1 MLDMRITL
9 ECIPSTLLRGHP
21 GQFSCFAFIL
31 TQSRQSIICIFFP
44 PLFHFSIIS
53 LLRVSLQAM
62 VLLCSLPSF
71 FLSFSFVLLSLFS
84 NFIAQA
90 RDYDHPTATLSTQ
103 WTINA
108 TANNDTQYSNGSV
121 VQKILFRGTGVTAYS
136 CGFYCKG
143 NCTSYLFA
151 VLIFPG
157 VDVYNRGLDES
168 PRVVWSANRNNPI
181 KIGATL
187 ELTPEGDL
195 VLKDADGTVAWSTNT
210 SAKSV
215 VGLNLTDLGNL
226 VLFDKDNTI
235 VWQSFDHPTDSL
247 VLGQKLRHGQRL
259 TQSSSETDWTVDS
272 MITLSVNGDVLS
284 AQVET
289 NPPQIYFKYK
299 LYTVDASIKISY
311 VELVNGSLSWF
322 SNSTLNGSLFEFP
335 SASSTQHMKLG
346 SDGHLKVYDE
356 SYSGWVEVADLF
368 DWHVDYCAYPT
379 VCGRYGICS
388 NKRCSCPASSGGTSY
403 FQQVDD
409 RQPQLGC
416 FENGPLSCGPSQQQS
431 LLEHENIAYFSF
443 TPNLEHIDASSCKEA
458 CAKNCSCK
466 AAIFRYESNRTN
478 GSCYLPNQV
487 FSLMNVDKATS
498 AYNSTAFLKV
508 QNLTNKAP
516 YTPANNH
523 MIPVIL
529 GSSLGA
535 LFAMM
540 VLIVAIVLFVQ
551 KRDDNQ
557 TEEDYLDQV
566 PEVLNRFAYNDLKTI
581 TNEFDKK
588 LGEGGFGSVFE
599 GTLSDGTKV
608 AVKRLDG
615 FGQVKKSF
623 LAEVE
628 TIGSIH
634 HVNLVRLVGFCAHK
648 SHKLLI
654 YEYMSNGSLDRWIF
668 HKSNEC
674 VLDWQQR
681 KKIILDIA
689 KGLNYLHEECRQKI
703 VHLDIK
709 PQNILLDGNFN
720 AKVADFGLSKLIDRD
735 QSQVITTMR
744 GTPGYLAPEWLSAA
758 ITEKVDVY
766 SFGVVILEILCGRK
780 IFDRSLDEEDMYL
793 LSLFKRKVEE
803 ERLLDIVDKSSD
815 DMQLNG
821 LHAVSMM
828 RIAAWCL
835 QGDYMKR
842 PSMSMVIKAFEGI
855 VEVQEDLDY
864 DFSALLST
872 SGAARFNPMDVEFN
886 AATTL
891 FPSVLSGPR

>member
-1 MLDMRITL
+1 
-9 ECIPSTLLRGHP
+9 
-21 GQFSCFAFIL
+21 
-31 TQSRQSIICIFFP
+31 
-44 PLFHFSIIS
+44 
-53 LLRVSLQAM
+53 M

-71 FLSFSFVLLSLFS
+71 FLPFSFVLLSPSPSFIPSS
-84 NFIAQA
+84 NFIPPSNFIPQV
-90 RDYDHPTATLSTQ
+90 RNSDRPTATLSTQ

-108 TANNDTQYSNGSV
+108 TANVYTQYRDGSV
-121 VQKILFRGTGVTAYS
+121 VQEILSRYTGFAAYYS

-151 VLIFPG
+151 VLIITVGDLYQREGP
-157 VDVYNRGLDES
+157 S

-187 ELTPEGDL
+187 ELMPEGDL
-195 VLKDADGTVAWSTNT
+195 VLKDVDGNVAWSTNT

-226 VLFDKDNTI
+226 VLFDKDNAT

-259 TQSSSETDWTVDS
+259 TQSNSEANWSVDD

-299 LYTVDASIKISY
+299 LGIKISY
-311 VELVNGSLSWF
+311 VQLVNGSLSWF
-322 SNSTLNGSLFEFP
+322 SNSTSNGSLFDFT
-335 SASSTQHMKLG
+335 SASSTQYMKLG
-346 SDGHLKVYDE
+346 SDGHLKVYAP
-356 SYSGWVEVADLF
+356 GLIRWREVADLF
-368 DWHVDYCAYPT
+368 EGHVDYCAYPT

-388 NKRCSCPASSGGTSY
+388 NEQCSCPASSGGTSY

-416 FENGPLSCGPSQQQS
+416 FENVPLSCGPSQQQS
-431 LLEHENIAYFSF
+431 LLEHKKITYFSF

-466 AAIFRYESNRTN
+466 AAIFQYESNRTN

-487 FSLMNVDKATS
+487 FSLMNVDKVTS
-498 AYNSTAFLKV
+498 SYNSTAFLKV
-508 QNLTNKAP
+508 QNLTDKAP

-557 TEEDYLDQV
+557 AEEDYLDQV

-581 TNEFDKK
+581 TNGFDKK
-588 LGEGGFGSVFE
+588 LGEGGFGYVFE

-608 AVKRLDG
+608 AVKHLDG

-634 HVNLVRLVGFCAHK
+634 HVNLVRLVGFCAQK

-689 KGLNYLHEECRQKI
+689 KGLNYLHEECRHKI

-709 PQNILLDGNFN
+709 PQNILLDRNFN

-766 SFGVVILEILCGRK
+766 SFGVVMLEIVCGRK

-793 LSLFKRKVEE
+793 LSLFKRKAEE

-842 PSMSMVIKAFEGI
+842 PSMSMVIKALEGI

-864 DFSALLST
+864 DFSAPPST
-872 SGAARFNPMDVEFN
+872 SGAARFNPTDVEFN

>member
-1 MLDMRITL
+1 MH
-9 ECIPSTLLRGHP
+9 STR
-21 GQFSCFAFIL
+21 
-31 TQSRQSIICIFFP
+31 
-44 PLFHFSIIS
+44 
-53 LLRVSLQAM
+53 
-62 VLLCSLPSF
+62 
-71 FLSFSFVLLSLFS
+71 
-84 NFIAQA
+84 
-90 RDYDHPTATLSTQ
+90 
-103 WTINA
+103 WTNIA
-108 TANNDTQYSNGSV
+108 TANHSTQYSDGSV
-121 VQKILFRGTGVTAYS
+121 VQIILFRGTGVTAGYS

-151 VLIFPG
+151 VLIFPV
-157 VDVYNRGLDES
+157 VDVHNGGLDES

-187 ELTPEGDL
+187 ELTPKGDL

-215 VGLNLTDLGNL
+215 VGLDLTDLGNL
-226 VLFDKDNTI
+226 VLFDKDNAT

-247 VLGQKLRHGQRL
+247 VLGQKLRQGQRL
-259 TQSSSETDWTVDS
+259 TQSISETNWTVDN
-272 MITLSVNGDVLS
+272 MITFSVNGDGLS

-289 NPPQIYFKYK
+289 NPPQVYFNYK
-299 LYTVDASIKISY
+299 LDTGDTSIKISY
-311 VELVNGSLSWF
+311 VELENGSLSWF
-322 SNSTLNGSLFEFP
+322 SNSTSNGSLFSIP
-335 SASSTQHMKLG
+335 SASSTQHMTLG
-346 SDGHLKVYDE
+346 SDGHLRVYD
-356 SYSGWVEVADLF
+356 SGGAEVDDLF
-368 DWHVDYCAYPT
+368 EGYVDDCAYPT
-379 VCGRYGICS
+379 VCGQYGICS
-388 NKRCSCPASSGGTSY
+388 NGQCSCPASSGGTSY
-403 FQQVDD
+403 FQPVDD

-416 FENGPLSCGPSQQQS
+416 FENGPLSCGASQQQS
-431 LLEHENIAYFSF
+431 LLEHQNIAYFSF

-466 AAIFRYESNRTN
+466 AAIFQYESNRTN
-478 GSCYLPNQV
+478 GSCYLPTQV
-487 FSLMNVDKATS
+487 FSLMNVDEERS
-498 AYNSTAFLKV
+498 LYNSTAFLKV
-508 QNLTNKAP
+508 QNLTNEAP
-516 YTPANNH
+516 YTPVDNPMSNH
-523 MIPVIL
+523 LPKIL

-535 LFAMM
+535 LFTMM
-540 VLIVAIVLFVQ
+540 ILIVAIVLFVQ

-557 TEEDYLDQV
+557 AEEDYLDQV
-566 PEVLNRFAYNDLKTI
+566 PEVLNRFAYNDLETI
-581 TNEFDKK
+581 TNGFNKK

-628 TIGSIH
+628 TIGRIH
-634 HVNLVRLVGFCAHK
+634 HVNLVRLVGFCAQK
-648 SHKLLI
+648 SHRLLI

-681 KKIILDIA
+681 KKIILNIA
-689 KGLNYLHEECRQKI
+689 QGLNYLHEECRQKI
-703 VHLDIK
+703 IHLDIK

-766 SFGVVILEILCGRK
+766 SFGVVILEIVCGRK
-780 IFDRSLDEEDMYL
+780 IFDRCLDEKDMNL
-793 LSLFKRKVEE
+793 LSLFKRKAEE
-803 ERLLDIVDKSSD
+803 ERLLDIVDKSSG

-821 LHAVSMM
+821 LHAMRMM

-842 PSMSMVIKAFEGI
+842 PSMSVVIKALEGI

-864 DFSALLST
+864 DFFAQPST
-872 SGAARFNPMDVEFN
+872 SGAARFDPMDVEFN
-886 AATTL
+886 AATAL
-891 FPSVLSGPR
+891 LPSVLSGPR

>member
-1 MLDMRITL
+1 
-9 ECIPSTLLRGHP
+9 
-21 GQFSCFAFIL
+21 
-31 TQSRQSIICIFFP
+31 
-44 PLFHFSIIS
+44 
-53 LLRVSLQAM
+53 
-62 VLLCSLPSF
+62 
-71 FLSFSFVLLSLFS
+71 
-84 NFIAQA
+84 
-90 RDYDHPTATLSTQ
+90 YDHPTATLSTQ
-103 WTINA
+103 WTNNA
-108 TANNDTQYSNGSV
+108 TANNYTQYSDGSV
-121 VQKILFRGTGVTAYS
+121 VQEILFRGKGFAAYS

-151 VLIFPG
+151 VLIVP
-157 VDVYNRGLDES
+157 VIDVYDRGADKI
-168 PRVVWSANRNNPI
+168 PRVAWSTNRNNPI

-187 ELTPEGDL
+187 ELTPEGNL

-226 VLFDKDNTI
+226 VLFDKDNAT

-259 TQSSSETDWTVDS
+259 TQSISETNWTVDD
-272 MITLSVNGDVLS
+272 MITFSVNGDVLS

-289 NPPQIYFKYK
+289 NPPQIYFSHKFE
-299 LYTVDASIKISY
+299 TEDASIKISY
-311 VELVNGSLSWF
+311 VEFVNESLSWF
-322 SNSTLNGSLFEFP
+322 SNSNSNGSLFSFP
-335 SASSTQHMKLG
+335 STSSTQLMKLG
-346 SDGHLKVYDE
+346 SDGHLKVYE
-356 SYSGWVEVADLF
+356 TNLSGWVEVADLF
-368 DWHVDYCAYPT
+368 EMDVNYCAYPT

-388 NKRCSCPASSGGTSY
+388 NERCSCPASSGGTSY
-403 FQQVDD
+403 FQPVDD

-416 FENGPLSCGPSQQQS
+416 FENGPLSCGASIQQS
-431 LLEHENIAYFSF
+431 LLEHENIEYFSF

-478 GSCYLPNQV
+478 GSCYLPTQV
-487 FSLMNVDKATS
+487 FSLMNVDMETS
-498 AYNSTAFLKV
+498 HYNSTAFLKV

-516 YTPANNH
+516 YTPVDNPMSNRLP
-523 MIPVIL
+523 IIL
-529 GSSLGA
+529 GSSLGG
-535 LFAMM
+535 LFTMM
-540 VLIVAIVLFVQ
+540 ILIVAIVLFVQ

-557 TEEDYLDQV
+557 PEEDYLDQV
-566 PEVLNRFAYNDLKTI
+566 PKVLNRFAYNDLKTI
-581 TNEFDKK
+581 TNEFDRK

-599 GTLSDGTKV
+599 GALSDGTKV

-634 HVNLVRLVGFCAHK
+634 HVNL
-648 SHKLLI
+648 
-654 YEYMSNGSLDRWIF
+654 SLDRWIF

-689 KGLNYLHEECRQKI
+689 KGINYLHEDCRQKI

-709 PQNILLDGNFN
+709 PQNILLDENFN
-720 AKVADFGLSKLIDRD
+720 AKVADFGLSKLIDKD
-735 QSQVITTMR
+735 QSQIVTTMR

-758 ITEKVDVY
+758 ITGGVD
-766 SFGVVILEILCGRK
+766 ILCGRK

-793 LSLFKRKVEE
+793 LSLFKRKAEE
-803 ERLLDIVDKSSD
+803 EQLLDIVDKSSD

-821 LHAVSMM
+821 SNAVNMM

-835 QGDYMKR
+835 QGDYIKR
-842 PSMSMVIKAFEGI
+842 PPMSMVIKALEGI
-855 VEVQEDLDY
+855 VKVQEDLDY
-864 DFSALLST
+864 DFSAQPSR
-872 SGAARFNPMDVEFN
+872 SGVVRFDPMDVEFD
-886 AATTL
+886 ATATL
-891 FPSVLSGPR
+891 LPSILSGPR

>member
-1 MLDMRITL
+1 M
-9 ECIPSTLLRGHP
+9 
-21 GQFSCFAFIL
+21 
-31 TQSRQSIICIFFP
+31 
-44 PLFHFSIIS
+44 
-53 LLRVSLQAM
+53 VS
-62 VLLCSLPSF
+62 LCSLPSF
-71 FLSFSFVLLSLFS
+71 FLFFSFVLLSSFS
-84 NFIAQA
+84 NFIDAQA
-90 RDYDHPTATLSTQ
+90 RDYAHPTATLSTR
-103 WTINA
+103 WMINA
-108 TANNDTQYSNGSV
+108 TSPSYTHLIGGSV
-121 VQKILFRGTGVTAYS
+121 VQQILSRDKEFTAYF
-136 CGFYCKG
+136 CGFYCEG

-151 VLIFPG
+151 VLLVNFLRSKIRG
-157 VDVYNRGLDES
+157 VNEI
-168 PRVVWSANRNNPI
+168 PQVVWSANRNNPM

-195 VLKDADGTVAWSTNT
+195 VLKDADGMVTWSTNT

-226 VLFDKDNTI
+226 VLFDKDNMI

-247 VLGQKLRHGQRL
+247 VPGQKLRHGQRL
-259 TQSSSETDWTVDS
+259 TQSISETNWTVDG

-299 LYTVDASIKISY
+299 LDTVDPSIKISY

-322 SNSTLNGSLFEFP
+322 SNSTSNGSFF
-335 SASSTQHMKLG
+335 SFAASSIQYMKLG
-346 SDGHLKVYDE
+346 SDGHLKVYE
-356 SYSGWVEVADLF
+356 PGPFNWVEVADLF
-368 DWHVDYCAYPT
+368 EGYVDYCAYPT

-388 NKRCSCPASSGGTSY
+388 NEQCGCPASTGGTRY
-403 FQQVDD
+403 FQLVDD

-416 FENGPLSCGPSQQQS
+416 IENDPLSCGASQQQS
-431 LLEHENIAYFSF
+431 LLEHENIAYFSL

-478 GSCYLPNQV
+478 GSCYLPTQV

-498 AYNSTAFLKV
+498 PYNSTAFLKV

-540 VLIVAIVLFVQ
+540 VLIIAIVLFVQ

-557 TEEDYLDQV
+557 AEEDYLDQV
-566 PEVLNRFAYNDLKTI
+566 PEVLNRFAYDDLKTI
-581 TNEFDKK
+581 TNGFDRK

-628 TIGSIH
+628 TIGRIH
-634 HVNLVRLVGFCAHK
+634 HVNLVRLVGFCAQK

-674 VLDWQQR
+674 VLNWQQR

-766 SFGVVILEILCGRK
+766 SFGVVILEIVCGRK

-842 PSMSMVIKAFEGI
+842 PSMSMVIKALEGI

-864 DFSALLST
+864 DFSALPST
-872 SGAARFNPMDVEFN
+872 SGAARFNPMDVKFN

>member
-1 MLDMRITL
+1 
-9 ECIPSTLLRGHP
+9 
-21 GQFSCFAFIL
+21 
-31 TQSRQSIICIFFP
+31 
-44 PLFHFSIIS
+44 
-53 LLRVSLQAM
+53 M
-62 VLLCSLPSF
+62 VLLCSRPSF
-71 FLSFSFVLLSLFS
+71 FLSFSFVLLSPFS

-90 RDYDHPTATLSTQ
+90 RDYDHPTATLSRQ
-103 WTINA
+103 WTNNA
-108 TANNDTQYSNGSV
+108 TANNYTPYSDGSV
-121 VQKILFRGTGVTAYS
+121 VQKILFRGTGVTAGYS

-151 VLIFPG
+151 VLIFP
-157 VDVYNRGLDES
+157 VVNVYNRGLDES

-195 VLKDADGTVAWSTNT
+195 VLKDANGTVAWSTNT

-215 VGLNLTDLGNL
+215 VGLDLTDLGNL
-226 VLFDKDNTI
+226 VLFDKDNAT

-259 TQSSSETDWTVDS
+259 TQSISETNWTVDD
-272 MITLSVNGDVLS
+272 MITFSVNGDGLS

-289 NPPQIYFKYK
+289 NPPQIYFNCKA
-299 LYTVDASIKISY
+299 YTWDTSIKISY
-311 VELVNGSLSWF
+311 VELENGSLSWF
-322 SNSTLNGSLFEFP
+322 SNSTSYGTLFSIP
-335 SASSTQHMKLG
+335 SASSTQHMTLG
-346 SDGHLKVYDE
+346 SDGHLRVYDSE
-356 SYSGWVEVADLF
+356 GVEVGDLF
-368 DWHVDYCAYPT
+368 KGYVDDCAYPT
-379 VCGRYGICS
+379 VCGQYGICS
-388 NKRCSCPASSGGTSY
+388 NGQCSCPASSGGTSY
-403 FQQVDD
+403 FQPVDA

-416 FENGPLSCGPSQQQS
+416 FENGPLSCGASQQQS
-431 LLEHENIAYFSF
+431 LLEQENIAYFSL

-458 CAKNCSCK
+458 CARNCSCK

-478 GSCYLPNQV
+478 GSCYLPTQV
-487 FSLMNVDKATS
+487 FSLMNIDEATS
-498 AYNSTAFLKV
+498 PYNSTAFLKV
-508 QNLTNKAP
+508 QNLTNEAP
-516 YTPANNH
+516 YTPVDNPMSNRL
-523 MIPVIL
+523 PVIL

-540 VLIVAIVLFVQ
+540 ILIVAIVLFVQ

-557 TEEDYLDQV
+557 AEEDYLDHV
-566 PEVLNRFAYNDLKTI
+566 PGMPTRFAYDDLKTI
-581 TNEFDKK
+581 TNGFDRK
-588 LGEGGFGSVFE
+588 LGEGGFGYVFE
-599 GTLSDGTKV
+599 GTLRDGTKV

-634 HVNLVRLVGFCAHK
+634 HMNLVRLVGFCAEK
-648 SHKLLI
+648 SHRLLI

-689 KGLNYLHEECRQKI
+689 KGLNYLHEDCRQKI

-709 PQNILLDGNFN
+709 SQNILLDETFN
-720 AKVADFGLSKLIDRD
+720 AKVADFGLSKLIDKD
-735 QSQVITTMR
+735 QSQIVTTMR

-766 SFGVVILEILCGRK
+766 SFGVVILEILY
-780 IFDRSLDEEDMYL
+780 MYL
-793 LSLFKRKVEE
+793 LSLFKRKAKEE
-803 ERLLDIVDKSSD
+803 QLLDIVDKSSD

-821 LHAVSMM
+821 SNAMNMM
-828 RIAAWCL
+828 RIVAWCL
-835 QGDYMKR
+835 QGDYIKR
-842 PSMSMVIKAFEGI
+842 PPMSMVIKALQGI
-855 VEVQEDLDY
+855 VKVQEDLDY
-864 DFSALLST
+864 DFSAQPSS
-872 SGAARFNPMDVEFN
+872 SGEVRFDPMDVEFN
-886 AATTL
+886 ATATL
-891 FPSVLSGPR
+891 LPSILSGPR

>member
-1 MLDMRITL
+1 
-9 ECIPSTLLRGHP
+9 
-21 GQFSCFAFIL
+21 
-31 TQSRQSIICIFFP
+31 
-44 PLFHFSIIS
+44 
-53 LLRVSLQAM
+53 M

-71 FLSFSFVLLSLFS
+71 FLPFSFVLLSPSPSFIPSS
-84 NFIAQA
+84 NFIPPSNFLPQI
-90 RDYDHPTATLSTQ
+90 RNSDRPTATLSTQ

-108 TANNDTQYSNGSV
+108 TANVYTQYRDGSV
-121 VQKILFRGTGVTAYS
+121 VQEILSRYKGFTASYYS

-151 VLIFPG
+151 VLIITVGDLYQG
-157 VDVYNRGLDES
+157 VGPS

-187 ELTPEGDL
+187 ELMPEGNL
-195 VLKDADGTVAWSTNT
+195 VLKDVDGNVAWSTNT

-226 VLFDKDNTI
+226 VLFDKDNAT

-259 TQSSSETDWTVDS
+259 TQSNSEAKWSVDD

-299 LYTVDASIKISY
+299 LGIKISY
-311 VELVNGSLSWF
+311 VQLVNGSLSWF
-322 SNSTLNGSLFEFP
+322 SNSTSSGSLFDFT
-335 SASSTQHMKLG
+335 SASSTPYMKLG
-346 SDGHLKVYDE
+346 SDGHLKVYE
-356 SYSGWVEVADLF
+356 PSLIRWREVADLF
-368 DWHVDYCAYPT
+368 EGRVDYCAYPT

-388 NKRCSCPASSGGTSY
+388 NEQCSCPASSGGTSY

-416 FENGPLSCGPSQQQS
+416 FENVPLSCGPSQQQS
-431 LLEHENIAYFSF
+431 LLEHENIEYFSF

-458 CAKNCSCK
+458 CTKSCSCK

-478 GSCYLPNQV
+478 GSCYLPTQV
-487 FSLMNVDKATS
+487 FSLMNLDEATS
-498 AYNSTAFLKV
+498 PYNSTAFLKV
-508 QNLTNKAP
+508 QNLTNEAP
-516 YTPANNH
+516 YTPVDNPMSNEAPYTPVDNPTSNRL
-523 MIPVIL
+523 PVIL

-535 LFAMM
+535 LFTMM
-540 VLIVAIVLFVQ
+540 ILIVAIVLFLQ

-557 TEEDYLDQV
+557 AEEDYLDQV

-581 TNEFDKK
+581 TNEFDRK

-628 TIGSIH
+628 TLGSIH
-634 HVNLVRLVGFCAHK
+634 HMNLVRLMGFCVEK

-689 KGLNYLHEECRQKI
+689 KGLNYLHEDCRQKI

-709 PQNILLDGNFN
+709 PQNILLDENFN
-720 AKVADFGLSKLIDRD
+720 AKVADFGLSKLIDKD
-735 QSQVITTMR
+735 QSQIITTMR

-793 LSLFKRKVEE
+793 LSLFKRKAEE

-821 LHAVSMM
+821 PNAVNMM

-835 QGDYMKR
+835 QGDYIKR
-842 PSMSMVIKAFEGI
+842 PPMSMVIKALEGI
-855 VEVQEDLDY
+855 VKVQEDLDY
-864 DFSALLST
+864 DFSAQPSS
-872 SGAARFNPMDVEFN
+872 SGVARFDSMDVEFN
-886 AATTL
+886 ATVAL
-891 FPSVLSGPR
+891 LPSILSGPR